1 MGRVG
6 GPHHL
11 LLRVGGARQLERV
24 DQPADGAREGV
35 EATHDAPWRRGPARA
50 VSRDDRGGE
59 GVAARRRPPG
69 EPGAVARDAEAGHA
83 KEDGGATRE
92 EGGQRGH
99 VAPAWAGYGAG
110 GGWGGV
116 NGGRFA
122 VGSKRIS
129 QHRLSHTLEKN
140 LQLLCGR
147 YGGWSRGRRPY
158 PVLVAVRVEKEFYEA
173 TPSHNTGHGSPTPR
187 LACPFY
193 LFILF
198 IYTGHGTGAHWH

>member
-1 MGRVG
+1 MERLAQLAMGRVG

-83 KEDGGATRE
+83 KV
-92 EGGQRGH
+92 Q
-99 VAPAWAGYGAG
+99 
-110 GGWGGV
+110 
-116 NGGRFA
+116 
-122 VGSKRIS
+122 
-129 QHRLSHTLEKN
+129 
-140 LQLLCGR
+140 
-147 YGGWSRGRRPY
+147 RGRRCDAGRGRPVRPY
-158 PVLVAVRVEKEFYEA
+158 RPGVGGMWRWRRRRGRKQCVCGEGGRTEARAAGGPNEADRNPMYMGSRVLAPAQDRGSVTTRTKPRALPQPRKKEGRV
-173 TPSHNTGHGSPTPR
+173 
-187 LACPFY
+187 
-193 LFILF
+193 
-198 IYTGHGTGAHWH
+198 